1 MKQVRYLSALPFHI
15 PTSIQISGARQM
27 GVRRRPWNHLVAGQT
42 FFVIQ
47 RLMDGNIAALLASFV
62 EFRIGQL
69 LKPFS
74 QKLSP
79 ASEERGKANRSF
91 RTTPSFTVCIISN
104 RLKTDGE
111 RAAAGDKEFITRSG
125 RAGRVFCS
133 CPSGKDLISGK
144 Y

>member
-1 MKQVRYLSALPFHI
+1 LLPVKLFLS
-15 PTSIQISGARQM
+15 
-27 GVRRRPWNHLVAGQT
+27 VN
-42 FFVIQ
+42 
-47 RLMDGNIAALLASFV
+47 RLMDGNNAALLASFV

-79 ASEERGKANRSF
+79 ASKERGKANRSF

-104 RLKTDGE
+104 SLKTDGE